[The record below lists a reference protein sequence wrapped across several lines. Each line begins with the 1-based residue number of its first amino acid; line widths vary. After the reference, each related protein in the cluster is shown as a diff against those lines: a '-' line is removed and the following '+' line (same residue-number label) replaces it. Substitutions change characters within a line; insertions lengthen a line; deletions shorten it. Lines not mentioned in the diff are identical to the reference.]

1 MMQVFYGARLFDGE
15 RMLDDAALVIDG
27 GRIATIVPVAER
39 PMPGSDLGGGVLS
52 PGLVD
57 VQVNGGGGALFNE
70 TPTPEGMRAIAQ
82 AHRRDGTTGLL
93 PTVVTDTPQVLAS
106 ALDAARAA
114 VAERVPGVLGI
125 HVEGPFIDPRRPGA
139 HSPQLIR
146 PMMPAD
152 ADRLIAA
159 RTATMLVT
167 VAPVSVSDSLIRR
180 LRAGG
185 VILSLG
191 HSEATDSE
199 ALRSFDAGITA
210 VTHLYNA
217 MSPLTH
223 RAPGVVGATLARPD
237 IICGLI
243 ADGHHVAPTAVRV
256 ALAAKGSDGIALISD
271 AMSPALGGPDEFLLQ
286 GRPVFRRGGKLV
298 LEDGT
303 LAGSAISLM
312 DAVRWL
318 HRELGLDLAVAL
330 KMATLTPARLLR
342 LDGEIGRLRPG
353 SRADL
358 VHIGEDL
365 AVRETWIEGVASAN
379 DGPP

>member
-1 MMQVFYGARLFDGE
+1 MMQVLYGARLFDGE
-15 RMLDDAALVIDG
+15 KMLDDAALVIEG
-27 GRIATIVPVAER
+27 TRIAAIVPVAER
-39 PMPGSDLGGGVLS
+39 PMPGRDLGGGILS
-52 PGLVD
+52 PGLID
-57 VQVNGGGGALFNE
+57 IQVNGGGGTLFNE

-93 PTVVTDTPQVLAS
+93 PTVVTDTPEVLAA
-106 ALDAARAA
+106 ALEAARAA

-125 HVEGPFIDPRRPGA
+125 HVEGPFIDPRRKGA
-139 HSPQLIR
+139 HSPELIR
-146 PMMPAD
+146 PMTPAD
-152 ADRLIAA
+152 ADRLIDA
-159 RTATMLVT
+159 RTPTMLVT
-167 VAPVSVSDSLIRR
+167 IAPVSVSESLIRR
-180 LRAGG
+180 LSGAG

-199 ALRSFDAGITA
+199 ALRAFDAGISA

-223 RAPGVVGATLARPD
+223 RAPGVVGATLVRPD

-243 ADGHHVAPTAVRV
+243 TDGHHVAPTAVRV

-271 AMSPALGGPDEFLLQ
+271 AMSPAVGGPDEFFLQ
-286 GRPVFRRGGKLV
+286 GRPAFRRNGKLV

-318 HRELGLDLAVAL
+318 HHELSLDLAVAL
-330 KMATLTPARLLR
+330 KMATVTPARLLR
-342 LDGEIGRLRPG
+342 LDAEIGRLRSG
-353 SRADL
+353 MRADL
-358 VHIGEDL
+358 VHIGDDL
-365 AVRETWIEGVASAN
+365 GVRETWIEGVSPA
-379 DGPP
+379 